1 LTFGAAVRIGLERP
15 RRCGRQPRAT
25 NVETKIWN
33 EGGQRFT
40 YEGRCI
46 RTLKKGQLK
55 MAYGDERL
63 REIRR
68 QREPVVSASPGLLR
82 RVIFGFLPRPATEH

>member
-1 LTFGAAVRIGLERP
+1 M
-15 RRCGRQPRAT
+15 
-25 NVETKIWN
+25 ETKIWN

-55 MAYGDERL
+55 MAYGDEWL

-68 QREPVVSASPGLLR
+68 HREAVVSAPPGLLR
-82 RVIFGFLPRPATEH
+82 RVISGLLPRTAAEH